1 MQTSKDVLV
10 NLDFIFDELNVFIPS
25 NPSVRYNLIY
35 LLLDVSKAYLLMV
48 VNDAYNLVGSIS
60 EDDFSSLFSSFLSFL
75 DSSAFF
81 FSNSIFLFS
90 YLSY

>member
-1 MQTSKDVLV
+1 MHTSKDVLV

-48 VNDAYNLVGSIS
+48 VNDAYNFVGSIS

-81 FSNSIFLFS
+81 FLGYYFFW
-90 YLSY
+90 